1 MSLNGL
7 NRQSRIK
14 DDSIG
19 DFEVLFKTYYVPL
32 CRFARSIVGNSDQA
46 EEIVQEFFYSYWKNR
61 KNIGIKFSIR
71 AYMYKAVKNSALR
84 YLAHRKLE
92 NSYENSLGKV
102 TRSWDNLDESSDELL
117 RIVEATLQQLPERC
131 RQAFILSRRD
141 GLKYKEIAAKLSVS
155 EKTVEADMTK
165 ALMALRQNL
174 SKSGFS
180 TQ

>member
-32 CRFARSIVGNSDQA
+32 CRFAFSIVRDSDQA
-46 EEIVQEFFYSYWKNR
+46 EEIVQEFFYNYWKNR

-84 YLAHRKLE
+84 YLAHRK
-92 NSYENSLGKV
+92 V
-102 TRSWDNLDESSDELL
+102 ESSYGEIG
-117 RIVEATLQQLPERC
+117 RASCRERVC
-131 RQAFILSRRD
+131 
-141 GLKYKEIAAKLSVS
+141 YV
-155 EKTVEADMTK
+155 V
-165 ALMALRQNL
+165 
-174 SKSGFS
+174 
-180 TQ
+180 

>member
-1 MSLNGL
+1 MKIN
-7 NRQSRIK
+7 
-14 DDSIG
+14 
-19 DFEVLFKTYYVPL
+19 
-32 CRFARSIVGNSDQA
+32 
-46 EEIVQEFFYSYWKNR
+46 
-61 KNIGIKFSIR
+61 
-71 AYMYKAVKNSALR
+71 
-84 YLAHRKLE
+84 
-92 NSYENSLGKV
+92 LGKV

-131 RQAFILSRRD
+131 RQTFILSRRD

>member
-32 CRFARSIVGNSDQA
+32 CRFAFSIVRDSDQA
-46 EEIVQEFFYSYWKNR
+46 EEIVQEFFFNYWKNR

-84 YLAHRKLE
+84 YLAHRKVE
-92 NSYENSLGKV
+92 SSYGVTLGS
-102 TRSWDNLDESSDELL
+102 TSGGFDNLDESSDELL
-117 RIVEATLQQLPERC
+117 KIVEATLQQLPERC

-174 SKSGFS
+174 SRLGFN
-180 TQ
+180 TH

>member
-32 CRFARSIVGNSDQA
+32 CRFAFSIVRNSDQA

-71 AYMYKAVKNSALR
+71 AYMYRAVRNSALR

-92 NSYENSLGKV
+92 SSYSITLSSAPQGSENP
-102 TRSWDNLDESSDELL
+102 DDSSDELL
-117 RIVEATLQQLPERC
+117 NIVETTLQQLPERC

-165 ALMALRQNL
+165 TLMALRKNL
-174 SKSGFS
+174 SESGFNS
-180 TQ
+180 Y